1 MSEENPKLLVVN
13 EPEEK
18 FSLNLQDKKIKLT
31 KKFDELYEHLNSLS
45 IQKNEINKQEE
56 AIQVELSGLNGALT
70 VLDELIEETKIQ
82 TDMDV

>member
-1 MSEENPKLLVVN
+1 MSENNPKLLVVN

-18 FSLNLQDKKIKLT
+18 FSLNLQDKKMKLT
-31 KKFDELYEHLNSLS
+31 KKFDELYEHLNSLA

-70 VLDELIEETKIQ
+70 VLEELIEETKIQ

>member
-18 FSLNLQDKKIKLT
+18 FSLNLQDKKMKLT
-31 KKFDELYEHLNSLS
+31 KKFDELYEHLNSLT

-56 AIQVELSGLNGALT
+56 AIQVELSGLNGALI
-70 VLDELIEETKIQ
+70 VLEELIEETKIQ